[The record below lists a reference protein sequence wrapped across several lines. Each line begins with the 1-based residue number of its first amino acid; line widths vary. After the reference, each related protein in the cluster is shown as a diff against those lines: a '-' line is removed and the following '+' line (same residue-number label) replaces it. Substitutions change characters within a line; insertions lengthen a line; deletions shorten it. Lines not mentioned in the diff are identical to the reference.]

1 MSTLE
6 QAEANVTTQ
15 PATSETAFV
24 EDIVSEGSQA
34 PVETEE
40 QGFVETAPEE
50 TISVD
55 HESEARKFQSM
66 YDRAQ
71 ADNARLKRMEPLAEL
86 LEQRPDLV
94 QSLKDGIANPQGAP
108 EPQPGMSEDDFNP
121 WEAFT
126 KPGSTSNQYVS
137 GQMQNM
143 AGDMIRN
150 ALAEQQRQMQT
161 DMYLNNT
168 VNTLRDTY
176 KMSDNDIKGFMEFTT
191 QPKEEVGLGNLVK
204 LWRDVNGTSVANNDT
219 IEAVSA
225 AKQAPRS
232 AGVLQGQA
240 PQSPKTD
247 QDKVWD
253 TIMSTGSGTAL
264 P

>member
-1 MSTLE
+1 MNTLE
-6 QAEANVTTQ
+6 QAEANVETQ
-15 PATSETAFV
+15 APNSETTFV
-24 EDIVSEGSQA
+24 EDIVSNESPA
-34 PVETEE
+34 PVETE
-40 QGFVETAPEE
+40 QGFVDPVTEE
-50 TISVD
+50 TISAD
-55 HESEARKFQSM
+55 YETEARKFQSM

-71 ADNARLKRMEPLAEL
+71 ADNARLKKLEPLADL

-94 QSLKDGIANPQGAP
+94 QGLQNGIANPQGVE

-150 ALAEQQRQMQT
+150 ALAEQTRQMQQER
-161 DMYLNNT
+161 YLDKT
-168 VNTLRDTY
+168 VDNLRSNH
-176 KMSDNDIKGFMEFTT
+176 KMSDNDIKGFIEFTT
-191 QPKEEVGLGNLVK
+191 QPKEQVGLNHLVK

-232 AGVLQGQA
+232 AGVIQGQA

-247 QDKVWD
+247 RDKVWD
-253 TIMSTGSGTAL
+253 SIMSTGSGTAL